1 MTVVGK
7 ILYII
12 LQIYLV
18 LLIARMIM
26 SWVLLASRDFQPRG
40 WIAVLFEAVYT
51 VTDPPIRFFD
61 KRIPV
66 LRIGAV
72 GISLDFII
80 VFILVSIAQSLVI
93 RFM

>member
-26 SWVLLASRDFQPRG
+26 SWVPLASRDFQPRG

-51 VTDPPIRFFD
+51 CLLYTSPSPRD
-61 KRIPV
+61 
-66 LRIGAV
+66 
-72 GISLDFII
+72 S
-80 VFILVSIAQSLVI
+80 
-93 RFM
+93 